1 MSKRLA
7 PFGKELELT
16 SMQVL
21 ILLAQAVADMNNRD
35 HQSQIEQEQK
45 TEASQS
51 SFDVNFSQ
59 ADDFI
64 PGIGTQ
70 GVEGL
75 SQTSY
80 VPGFDPSQTKKGDEW
95 WTPRTS
101 VQDSIMV
108 SPQSSLYYCSEES
121 WLGFTEWVKKPTPL
135 PLGPS
140 ILNLS
145 IATRIVS
152 PVKWLGNEEMG
163 AVMFIWRVNT
173 TLKRWAPSRV
183 AFMNAMFYLQIH
195 VAYNK
200 FLPNKKAYELPDF
213 LLGYG
218 RGEIPSHGRIDQVWG
233 VDVDRLYFPLFVNGN
248 HWIAVCVNI
257 IKKKVEVF
265 DCGGGKNRQYV
276 EKFAAMIPR
285 IVKTVAPPERQK
297 QLLLA
302 SYSIVD
308 VPMKTRLNKSCCDCG
323 AYALKHLECNLLGI
337 DFSLLDDEIIMGCIQ
352 KIGVDLWEAANDH
365 IYAEAMT
372 RYVPS
377 PWEREEEA
385 SHSSF
390 DVNFSQADD
399 FIPEIGTQGVE
410 ATRIVS
416 PGKWLG
422 NEEMDAVMFILRVNT
437 TLKHWAPSHVAFM
450 NAMFCLQIHAA
461 YNKFLPNKKVY
472 ELPDFLISYSRG
484 EIPSHGRT
492 DQVSGVD
499 VDRLYF
505 PLFVNGNHWVAVC
518 VNIIEKKV
526 EVFDCGG
533 GKNRQYVEK
542 FAAMIPRIVK
552 AVAPPERQKQ
562 LLLASYSIV
571 DVPMKTR
578 LNKSCCDCG
587 AYALKHLECNL
598 LGIDLSL
605 LDDEIIMGCRQKIG
619 VDLWE
624 VAHDS
629 IYAEAMTRYVPSP
642 WEREEVFDLED

>member
-1 MSKRLA
+1 MGAGKDDIYAYIDWRGNYDVVQSDAFHRDDDVEDDRVCSDLHDEAPVNDESAVIDESAVNDEAAGSDEDYHTPKGSKNLGSTSRRGKKRLPVRGMEKRKHKVLSTGPKQA
-7 PFGKELELT
+7 PFNENMKAFMAKLFEQSFSGMEQRLQKQMAETFEQMRTELKDSRKEASVDVELGEPSAKKPSPKKPSLKKPST
-16 SMQVL
+16 SQPPL
-21 ILLAQAVADMNNRD
+21 RR
-35 HQSQIEQEQK
+35 S
-45 TEASQS
+45 TRGEASQS

-80 VPGFDPSQTKKGDEW
+80 EPGFDPSQTKKGDEW

-152 PVKWLGNEEMG
+152 PGKWLGNEEMG

-173 TLKRWAPSRV
+173 TLKHWAPSRV

-218 RGEIPSHGRIDQVWG
+218 RGEIPSHAHGRIDQVWG

-257 IKKKVEVF
+257 IKKKVKVF

-285 IVKTVAPPERQK
+285 IVKAVAPPERQK

-308 VPMKTRLNKSCCDCG
+308 VRMKTRLNKSCCDCG

-372 RYVPS
+372 
-377 PWEREEEA
+377 
-385 SHSSF
+385 
-390 DVNFSQADD
+390 
-399 FIPEIGTQGVE
+399 
-410 ATRIVS
+410 
-416 PGKWLG
+416 
-422 NEEMDAVMFILRVNT
+422 
-437 TLKHWAPSHVAFM
+437 
-450 NAMFCLQIHAA
+450 
-461 YNKFLPNKKVY
+461 
-472 ELPDFLISYSRG
+472 
-484 EIPSHGRT
+484 
-492 DQVSGVD
+492 
-499 VDRLYF
+499 
-505 PLFVNGNHWVAVC
+505 
-518 VNIIEKKV
+518 
-526 EVFDCGG
+526 
-533 GKNRQYVEK
+533 
-542 FAAMIPRIVK
+542 
-552 AVAPPERQKQ
+552 
-562 LLLASYSIV
+562 
-571 DVPMKTR
+571 
-578 LNKSCCDCG
+578 
-587 AYALKHLECNL
+587 
-598 LGIDLSL
+598 
-605 LDDEIIMGCRQKIG
+605 
-619 VDLWE
+619 
-624 VAHDS
+624 
-629 IYAEAMTRYVPSP
+629 
-642 WEREEVFDLED
+642 